1 MLVSDVCFPLHC
13 VGGVWIVFWYGLDRG
28 SRLGD
33 PGEVWATWSLAQ
45 VRGTRLSEVARR
57 TWKFWAR
64 YLAQARCF

>member
-33 PGEVWATWSLAQ
+33 PGEV
-45 VRGTRLSEVARR
+45 
-57 TWKFWAR
+57 
-64 YLAQARCF
+64 